1 MDEETTWLP
10 TRQQFLLEELCEGQV
25 SWATS
30 NPWTR
35 NLTSNELQFE
45 AFKEYNIFIFFS
57 ILSAIPTIASNK
69 LVLG

>member
-1 MDEETTWLP
+1 MDEEMTWLP

-30 NPWTR
+30 KPWTR
-35 NLTSNELQFE
+35 NLTSGELQFE
-45 AFKEYNIFIFFS
+45 AFKKYNIYYYFS
-57 ILSAIPTIASNK
+57 ILSTIPTIASNK